1 MRQMM
6 RPLFTLAA
14 AGVVGIALWKILSIL
29 LMPIAGVLFGLFF
42 LVLKIGLLVAL
53 VMFALWLFRRKDKD
67 KGEASA

>member
-1 MRQMM
+1 MGQMM

-29 LMPIAGVLFGLFF
+29 LMPIAGLLFGLFF
-42 LVLKIGLLVAL
+42 LLLKIGLLVAL

>member
-1 MRQMM
+1 MM

>member
-1 MRQMM
+1 MGQMM

-29 LMPIAGVLFGLFF
+29 LMPIAGLLVGLFF
-42 LVLKIGLLVAL
+42 LLLKIGLLVAL

>member
-1 MRQMM
+1 MM

-29 LMPIAGVLFGLFF
+29 LMPIAGLLVGLFF
-42 LVLKIGLLVAL
+42 LLLKIGLLVAL

>member
-1 MRQMM
+1 M

-29 LMPIAGVLFGLFF
+29 LMPIAGLLFGLFF
-42 LVLKIGLLVAL
+42 LLLKIGLLVAL